1 MLLIHSARGVRLNP
15 GCCGMSSVRFCASA
29 EFHLSQPG
37 QPSSSW
43 RISRGLPLPPL
54 TTTRSASSTRTVSSC
69 HSAVPLPDAIAH
81 FLSPR
86 IEYHERVSLEKR
98 ILDANRLASGQAD
111 RVSTFGR
118 SVPGRLPLTP
128 GETGAF
134 FGAEPS
140 ASTDSNSAD
149 HQIGRYFAISAGS
162 SSTKLSNWTRSHR
175 EPKQER
181 RDAVSTKQMDEV
193 LQAIYAALTDS

>member
-1 MLLIHSARGVRLNP
+1 MLLIHSARGVRLNH

-98 ILDANRLASGQAD
+98 ILDATRLASGQA
-111 RVSTFGR
+111 RH
-118 SVPGRLPLTP
+118 RLRMSGLVWQGLP
-128 GETGAF
+128 
-134 FGAEPS
+134 
-140 ASTDSNSAD
+140 ASLFEKRT
-149 HQIGRYFAISAGS
+149 QAGS
-162 SSTKLSNWTRSHR
+162 LCM
-175 EPKQER
+175 E
-181 RDAVSTKQMDEV
+181 
-193 LQAIYAALTDS
+193 